1 MLISFT
7 YKKHPLYNSPFK
19 EKNVIYSC
27 VPITYN
33 KCSYL
38 LTLFDNLEGVL
49 LDEEIIVSIYINKK
63 RKIIKTIRNIKDL
76 HKNNID
82 TNDSF
87 YDTHTSLLFINFQ
100 DISIEYIELD
110 SYNISSLLMQEY
122 KNENVQIYYFNNY
135 LDTITSTG
143 TIIDNYNYDS
153 LDIGFILPP
162 IPHLQCLLQCE
173 LKPLSGSPVY
183 NSNNQLYGILSHSPY
198 DDCRLYK
205 IIPTILIIKSLEK
218 NRNIYIFN
226 ESTIFTNIVY
236 SSPVKEEK
244 GLYIVE
250 NSNTTKKLKKGYIIT
265 SINGCSIITSD
276 TLLINTNSI
285 NTNSINTSSI
295 NTNSINTSSINTIN
309 NLIIPINTY
318 IWLLSLEQITINKIK
333 TCNMEDILQ
342 NYAENNDDSINI
354 IIHQNNKKYVNKV
367 KLYNVCE
374 PSFKVYEPIYTK
386 FKGGYILDA
395 NEHIIKLL
403 KLNRTNITVIT
414 DITNRTDRTD
424 RTDRIDNN
432 DILLYLW
439 NNRFNE
445 KANKKLYFKKNKV
458 QLLPCPN

>member
-1 MLISFT
+1 MINNGNNYNPQYHIPIMIVSFT
-7 YKKHPLYNSPFK
+7 YKKHPLYNSHSK
-19 EKNVIYSC
+19 DKNIIFSC

-33 KCSYL
+33 NCSYL

-49 LDEEIIVSIYINKK
+49 LDEEIIASIYINKK

-82 TNDSF
+82 VNDSF

-100 DISIEYIELD
+100 DISIEYVELD

-122 KNENVQIYYFNNY
+122 KNENVQIHYFNNY

-143 TIIDNYNYDS
+143 TIIDNYNYDF

-162 IPHLQCLLQCE
+162 IPHLQCLLQSE
-173 LKPLSGSPVY
+173 TKPLSGSPVY
-183 NSNNQLYGILSHSPY
+183 NSNNQLCGIISYGPY

-205 IIPTILIIKSLEK
+205 VIPTILIIKSLEK

-250 NSNTTKKLKKGYIIT
+250 NSNITKKLKKGYVIT

-276 TLLINTNSI
+276 TLL
-285 NTNSINTSSI
+285 
-295 NTNSINTSSINTIN
+295 INTSSINTIN

-354 IIHQNNKKYVNKV
+354 TIHQNNKKCVNKV
-367 KLYNVCE
+367 KLYNVCK

-403 KLNRTNITVIT
+403 KLNRTDITDRTNRT
-414 DITNRTDRTD
+414 DITNIT
-424 RTDRIDNN
+424 INN